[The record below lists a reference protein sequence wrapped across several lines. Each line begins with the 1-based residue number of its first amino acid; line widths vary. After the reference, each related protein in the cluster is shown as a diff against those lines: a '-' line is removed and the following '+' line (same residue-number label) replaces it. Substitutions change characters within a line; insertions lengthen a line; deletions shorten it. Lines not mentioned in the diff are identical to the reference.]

1 MKRCGTDIPEKKR
14 AAVKCKRC
22 GKELERFK
30 GKRKAQRVWSTVNEA
45 RLRNEISY
53 VLSSCHVLRNFL
65 GAGDS
70 V

>member
-1 MKRCGTDIPEKKR
+1 MEKKR

-30 GKRKAQRVWSTVNEA
+30 GKRKGQCAWCAVHEA
-45 RLRNEISY
+45 RLRNETSY
-53 VLSSCHVLRNFL
+53 LLSSCHVLGNFL
-65 GAGDS
+65 GAGDF